1 MEGAATA
8 TLSSIVT
15 ADMLG
20 GVLDEIVAILPVVI
34 PVMIG
39 FIGLRKAISFLQGV
53 LHSA

>member
-1 MEGAATA
+1 MGETTA

-15 ADMLG
+15 ADMIS
-20 GVLDEIVAILPVVI
+20 GVLNEIKAILPVVV
-34 PVMIG
+34 PTMVG